1 MKRWAGMLVVGALL
15 LVLVPGFGVKING
28 ARRWVQLGPINFQ
41 PSELARLAVIL
52 WCAMLAAKKGEQVR
66 QFKKGVLPFVVVL
79 GFVSLLIVLQPNLSM
94 ATLIALLGGI
104 VLFTAG
110 AKIGHFLVL
119 GFVAVLLVFQKIHDA
134 QYRLARF
141 TAFMASGDA
150 PNTATSQ
157 IHQSFVGIGSG
168 GVFGVGFGQG
178 QQGFGYLPYAYSDF
192 IFSSIGEEWGFIG
205 VLLIVLLFA
214 LFCWLGFRIAR
225 TAEDPFGQYLAT
237 GLTAA
242 APSFFV
248 AYFLQIAV
256 IVFGANQVTGTRF
269 LPVYGFG
276 YDEHIVLPL
285 LAVAIPAVAVTAQL
299 TAARVSDVLDAEFIT
314 TANAK
319 GLMQSWIMR
328 VHVLPH
334 ALPVALEGLG
344 SGLRISVASL
354 PIVEYIFNWNG
365 IGYVAL
371 QSIASRDPAALTAS
385 ALVLVTLFALLSFIA
400 DLGRPRFAYR

>member
-1 MKRWAGMLVVGALL
+1 MNIALRATRVPLVALVLFAILAVVLPLAMSRYAPYSLVNGPGALCAPP
-15 LVLVPGFGVKING
+15 VPAGFG
-28 ARRWVQLGPINFQ
+28 Q
-41 PSELARLAVIL
+41 PPASRTCGVPLTDLYETSLPALVAD
-52 WCAMLAAKKGEQVR
+52 AALR
-66 QFKKGVLPFVVVL
+66 
-79 GFVSLLIVLQPNLSM
+79 S
-94 ATLIALLGGI
+94 
-104 VLFTAG
+104 
-110 AKIGHFLVL
+110 
-119 GFVAVLLVFQKIHDA
+119 AVLLVGAAVIALTLGIFIGA
-134 QYRLARF
+134 VSGAIRRRAV
-141 TAFMASGDA
+141 ASGA
-150 PNTATSQ
+150 
-157 IHQSFVGIGSG
+157 
-168 GVFGVGFGQG
+168 
-178 QQGFGYLPYAYSDF
+178 
-192 IFSSIGEEWGFIG
+192 
-205 VLLIVLLFA
+205 VLAV
-214 LFCWLGFRIAR
+214 
-225 TAEDPFGQYLAT
+225 T

-242 APSFFV
+242 IPSFFV

-256 IVFGANQVTGTRF
+256 IVFGANASGSRF

-299 TAARVSDVLDAEFIT
+299 TAARVSDVLDSEFIT

-354 PIVEYIFNWNG
+354 PIVEYIFQWKG

-400 DLGRPRFAYR
+400 DIGRPRFAYR

>member
-1 MKRWAGMLVVGALL
+1 MSVAMRAARVPLVALVLWAALAVVAPLAMSRYAPYSLVNGPGALCAPP
-15 LVLVPGFGVKING
+15 VP
-28 ARRWVQLGPINFQ
+28 A
-41 PSELARLAVIL
+41 
-52 WCAMLAAKKGEQVR
+52 
-66 QFKKGVLPFVVVL
+66 
-79 GFVSLLIVLQPNLSM
+79 
-94 ATLIALLGGI
+94 
-104 VLFTAG
+104 
-110 AKIGHFLVL
+110 
-119 GFVAVLLVFQKIHDA
+119 
-134 QYRLARF
+134 
-141 TAFMASGDA
+141 
-150 PNTATSQ
+150 
-157 IHQSFVGIGSG
+157 
-168 GVFGVGFGQG
+168 GFGQPPASRTCG
-178 QQGFGYLPYAYSDF
+178 VPLTDLYEMSLPALIADTGMR
-192 IFSSIGEEWGFIG
+192 SS
-205 VLLIVLLFA
+205 VLLIGAATIALTLGVFIGAVSGAIRRRAIASGAVLA
-214 LFCWLGFRIAR
+214 V
-225 TAEDPFGQYLAT
+225 T

-242 APSFFV
+242 VPSFFV

-256 IVFGANQVTGTRF
+256 IVFGANASGSRF

-319 GLMQSWIMR
+319 GLMQGWIMR

-354 PIVEYIFNWNG
+354 PIVEYIFQWKG

-371 QSIASRDPAALTAS
+371 QSIASRDAAALTAS

-400 DLGRPRFAYR
+400 DIGRPRFAYR

>member
-1 MKRWAGMLVVGALL
+1 MPLVALVLWAALAVVAPLAMSRYAPYSLVNGPGALCAPP
-15 LVLVPGFGVKING
+15 VPAGFG
-28 ARRWVQLGPINFQ
+28 Q
-41 PSELARLAVIL
+41 PPASRT
-52 WCAMLAAKKGEQVR
+52 C
-66 QFKKGVLPFVVVL
+66 GVPLTDLYEMSLP
-79 GFVSLLIVLQPNLSM
+79 
-94 ATLIALLGGI
+94 ALIADTGMRS
-104 VLFTAG
+104 
-110 AKIGHFLVL
+110 
-119 GFVAVLLVFQKIHDA
+119 AVLLIGAATIALTLGVLIGA
-134 QYRLARF
+134 VSGAVRRRAI
-141 TAFMASGDA
+141 ASGA
-150 PNTATSQ
+150 
-157 IHQSFVGIGSG
+157 
-168 GVFGVGFGQG
+168 
-178 QQGFGYLPYAYSDF
+178 
-192 IFSSIGEEWGFIG
+192 
-205 VLLIVLLFA
+205 VLAV
-214 LFCWLGFRIAR
+214 
-225 TAEDPFGQYLAT
+225 T

-242 APSFFV
+242 VPSFFV

-256 IVFGANQVTGTRF
+256 IVFGANASGSRF

-319 GLMQSWIMR
+319 GLMQGWIMR

-354 PIVEYIFNWNG
+354 PIVEYIFQWKG

-371 QSIASRDPAALTAS
+371 QSIASRDAAALTAS

-400 DLGRPRFAYR
+400 DIGRPRFAYR

>member
-1 MKRWAGMLVVGALL
+1 MSLGMRALRVPLVA
-15 LVLVPGFGVKING
+15 LVLWAALSVIAPLAM
-28 ARRWVQLGPINFQ
+28 ARYDPY
-41 PSELARLAVIL
+41 
-52 WCAMLAAKKGEQVR
+52 
-66 QFKKGVLPFVVVL
+66 
-79 GFVSLLIVLQPNLSM
+79 
-94 ATLIALLGGI
+94 
-104 VLFTAG
+104 LFTAG
-110 AKIGHFLVL
+110 PTATCPRTNPAGITLTRALRMCGAPLSEQYEEPL
-119 GFVAVLLVFQKIHDA
+119 PLLIADAGMRSMVLLVGAAIIA
-134 QYRLARF
+134 LTLGVAIGAISGAVRRR
-141 TAFMASGDA
+141 AFASGA
-150 PNTATSQ
+150 MLA
-157 IHQSFVGIGSG
+157 
-168 GVFGVGFGQG
+168 
-178 QQGFGYLPYAYSDF
+178 
-192 IFSSIGEEWGFIG
+192 
-205 VLLIVLLFA
+205 
-214 LFCWLGFRIAR
+214 
-225 TAEDPFGQYLAT
+225 AT

-242 APSFFV
+242 IPSFFV
-248 AYFLQIAV
+248 AYFLQVAV

-371 QSIASRDPAALTAS
+371 QSIANRDAAALTAS
-385 ALVLVTLFALLSFIA
+385 ALVLVTLFALLSFVA
-400 DLGRPRFAYR
+400 DIGRPRFAYR

>member
-1 MKRWAGMLVVGALL
+1 MNIALRATRVPLVALVLFAILAVVLPLAMSRYAPYSLVNGPGALCAPP
-15 LVLVPGFGVKING
+15 VPAGFG
-28 ARRWVQLGPINFQ
+28 Q
-41 PSELARLAVIL
+41 PPASRT
-52 WCAMLAAKKGEQVR
+52 C
-66 QFKKGVLPFVVVL
+66 GVPLTDLYETSLP
-79 GFVSLLIVLQPNLSM
+79 
-94 ATLIALLGGI
+94 AL
-104 VLFTAG
+104 VADAG
-110 AKIGHFLVL
+110 LRS
-119 GFVAVLLVFQKIHDA
+119 AVLLVGAAVIALTLGVFIGA
-134 QYRLARF
+134 VSGAIRRRAV
-141 TAFMASGDA
+141 ASGA
-150 PNTATSQ
+150 
-157 IHQSFVGIGSG
+157 
-168 GVFGVGFGQG
+168 
-178 QQGFGYLPYAYSDF
+178 
-192 IFSSIGEEWGFIG
+192 
-205 VLLIVLLFA
+205 VLAV
-214 LFCWLGFRIAR
+214 
-225 TAEDPFGQYLAT
+225 T

-242 APSFFV
+242 IPSFFV

-256 IVFGANQVTGTRF
+256 IVFGANASGSRF

-299 TAARVSDVLDAEFIT
+299 TAARVSDVLDSEFIT

-354 PIVEYIFNWNG
+354 PIVEYIFQWKG

-371 QSIASRDPAALTAS
+371 QSIASRDAAALTAS

-400 DLGRPRFAYR
+400 DIGRPRFAYR

>member
-1 MKRWAGMLVVGALL
+1 MSVAIRAARVPIVALALWA
-15 LVLVPGFGVKING
+15 
-28 ARRWVQLGPINFQ
+28 
-41 PSELARLAVIL
+41 IL
-52 WCAMLAAKKGEQVR
+52 
-66 QFKKGVLPFVVVL
+66 GVLAPFAMARYDSYLITGGPSAVCLRAVPVGFTLPRALRTCGAPLTDLYEKPLPVL
-79 GFVSLLIVLQPNLSM
+79 IADAGLRSAVLLIG
-94 ATLIALLGGI
+94 AALIALTLGVFIGA
-104 VLFTAG
+104 VAG
-110 AKIGHFLVL
+110 AVRRRALASG
-119 GFVAVLLVFQKIHDA
+119 AVLAV
-134 QYRLARF
+134 
-141 TAFMASGDA
+141 
-150 PNTATSQ
+150 
-157 IHQSFVGIGSG
+157 
-168 GVFGVGFGQG
+168 
-178 QQGFGYLPYAYSDF
+178 
-192 IFSSIGEEWGFIG
+192 
-205 VLLIVLLFA
+205 
-214 LFCWLGFRIAR
+214 
-225 TAEDPFGQYLAT
+225 T
-237 GLTAA
+237 GLTASI
-242 APSFFV
+242 PSFFV

-256 IVFGANQVTGTRF
+256 IVFGANASGSRF

-276 YDEHIVLPL
+276 YDEHVVLPL

-299 TAARVSDVLDAEFIT
+299 TAARVSDVLESEFIV

-354 PIVEYIFNWNG
+354 PIVEYIFQWQG

>member
-1 MKRWAGMLVVGALL
+1 MSVAVRAARVPLVALVLWAALGVLAPFAMARHNAYSVNGGPTALCAPPGAFPSGFTVPRAVRLCGASLSEVYEKPLPVLIADAGLRSASLLVGAAIIALTLGVFIGAVAGAVRRRALASGAVLVV
-15 LVLVPGFGVKING
+15 
-28 ARRWVQLGPINFQ
+28 
-41 PSELARLAVIL
+41 
-52 WCAMLAAKKGEQVR
+52 
-66 QFKKGVLPFVVVL
+66 
-79 GFVSLLIVLQPNLSM
+79 
-94 ATLIALLGGI
+94 
-104 VLFTAG
+104 
-110 AKIGHFLVL
+110 
-119 GFVAVLLVFQKIHDA
+119 
-134 QYRLARF
+134 
-141 TAFMASGDA
+141 
-150 PNTATSQ
+150 
-157 IHQSFVGIGSG
+157 
-168 GVFGVGFGQG
+168 
-178 QQGFGYLPYAYSDF
+178 
-192 IFSSIGEEWGFIG
+192 
-205 VLLIVLLFA
+205 
-214 LFCWLGFRIAR
+214 
-225 TAEDPFGQYLAT
+225 T
-237 GLTAA
+237 GLTASI
-242 APSFFV
+242 PSFFV

-299 TAARVSDVLDAEFIT
+299 TAARVSDVLDSEFIT

-354 PIVEYIFNWNG
+354 PIVEYIFQWQG

-371 QSIASRDPAALTAS
+371 QSIASRDPTALTAS

-400 DLGRPRFAYR
+400 DIGRPRFAYR

>member
-1 MKRWAGMLVVGALL
+1 M
-15 LVLVPGFGVKING
+15 
-28 ARRWVQLGPINFQ
+28 
-41 PSELARLAVIL
+41 SLAVRAARVPIVALAL
-52 WCAMLAAKKGEQVR
+52 WA
-66 QFKKGVLPFVVVL
+66 VL
-79 GFVSLLIVLQPNLSM
+79 GLLAPLAM
-94 ATLIALLGGI
+94 ARYDSYLITGGPGAACLRSVPVGFALPRALRTCGAPLTDLYEKPLPTLIAD
-104 VLFTAG
+104 AG
-110 AKIGHFLVL
+110 LRS
-119 GFVAVLLVFQKIHDA
+119 AVLLVGAAIIALTLGVFIGA
-134 QYRLARF
+134 VAGAVRRRAI
-141 TAFMASGDA
+141 ASG
-150 PNTATSQ
+150 T
-157 IHQSFVGIGSG
+157 
-168 GVFGVGFGQG
+168 
-178 QQGFGYLPYAYSDF
+178 
-192 IFSSIGEEWGFIG
+192 
-205 VLLIVLLFA
+205 VLAV
-214 LFCWLGFRIAR
+214 
-225 TAEDPFGQYLAT
+225 T
-237 GLTAA
+237 GLAA
-242 APSFFV
+242 AIPSFFV

-256 IVFGANQVTGTRF
+256 IVFGANASGSRF

-276 YDEHIVLPL
+276 YDEHVVLPL

-299 TAARVSDVLDAEFIT
+299 TAARVSDVLESEFIV

-354 PIVEYIFNWNG
+354 PIVEYIFQWNG